1 MFFGGRLQRMVDQ
14 QAERIA
20 SLEEENRKAREENDV
35 LARRLAQ
42 AETNAYAAR
51 QCELFGGLFR
61 NMQSFATSLTEFQ
74 QTLAGLAT
82 QLQSEK
88 ESAVRAATT
97 SIASRSAMEKIVDN
111 LRRMADKTQES
122 ARSVDSLNVRVDQ
135 IGGIVKLIKEIAD
148 QTNLLALN
156 AAIEAARAGESG
168 RGFAVVADE
177 VRKLAERTTQA
188 TGEISGLVTNIQQ
201 EAQQSKRIME
211 EHASN
216 ALQFS
221 DDGVRAAGDMQ
232 ALLTLSRQMEGA
244 ISASAL
250 RSFVELAKVDHL
262 VFKFEIYRVLSG
274 LSAKTV
280 TDFSD
285 HRTCRLGRWYYEGDG
300 RDCFS
305 QLPGYREVEPAHVRV
320 HQAGVAALGYFAQDN
335 HEKALDEMAAMEAA
349 SLTVLQQ
356 LDRMAQAGEND
367 TALLCH
373 PRG

>member
-1 MFFGGRLQRMVDQ
+1 MLFDGKLRQTIET
-14 QAERIA
+14 QAQRIA
-20 SLEEENRKAREENDV
+20 ALEEENLKARAEGED
-35 LARRLAQ
+35 LRRRLAL
-42 AETNAYAAR
+42 AETSAYAAR
-51 QCELFGGLFR
+51 QCELYAGLFR
-61 NMQSFATSLTEFQ
+61 NMQSFAASLTEFQ
-74 QTLAGLAT
+74 QTLAGLAN
-82 QLQSEK
+82 QLQAEK
-88 ESAVRAATT
+88 GSAVRAATT
-97 SIASRSAMEKIVDN
+97 STASRAAMEGIVEN
-111 LRRMADKTQES
+111 LRRMADKTQAS

-135 IGGIVKLIKEIAD
+135 IGGFVKLIKEIAD

-188 TGEISGLVTNIQQ
+188 TGEISGLVGNIQQ
-201 EAQQSKRIME
+201 EAQQSRRIME
-211 EHASN
+211 DHAAN

-232 ALLTLSRQMEGA
+232 ALLALSRQMEGA

-262 VFKFEIYRVLSG
+262 VFKFEIYRVLAG
-274 LSAKTV
+274 LSAKGTG
-280 TDFSD
+280 DFAD

-300 RDCFS
+300 RDCFA
-305 QLPGYREVEPAHVRV
+305 QLPGYREIEPAHVRV
-320 HQAGVAALGYFAQDN
+320 HNAGVAALGHFARDN
-335 HEKALDEMAAMEAA
+335 HEKALDEVAAMEAA

-367 TALLCH
+367 TGLLGLS
-373 PRG
+373 RG